1 MTGQQRYILELI
13 HSAVEGQDRQL
24 PSEVDL
30 GKIMPIVRRHRLE
43 NLAYYGAVNCGIDT
57 KLPVMQRLFTQTCK
71 YVMTDHLQMHGI
83 QRLLETF
90 ATNGIRHMPLKG
102 ILRKALYPRNDMRLM
117 GDGDILIKMDQYDRI
132 KTVMEQLGYEFRGE
146 TDHELIWQSPHLRLE
161 LHKRLIPSYNYDY
174 AAYYGDGWQLG
185 HPTADNPCRFVM
197 TDEDQMVYL
206 FTHFA
211 KHYRD
216 GGIGIRHMLDLYLY
230 RKAKPQMNHGYIAQQ
245 LQKLQLFEFYQNILH
260 TLAVWFDAEASDNV
274 ADLITDTV
282 FGSGCFGTYTSRT
295 VAQGIR
301 NKAKY
306 KDSTK
311 RAKLK
316 TVGRLIFLPY
326 EIMCEKYPVL
336 HTAPVL
342 LPIMWVVRWLDALL
356 CKPKVIGKHCQR
368 VKLLSE
374 RELNSWETQ
383 LNEVGLAFHFEEKK
397 S

>member
-1 MTGQQRYILELI
+1 MTREQQYLLQLIYSAVTETGQVLPTDVQLERFMAMIKAHQIGGL
-13 HSAVEGQDRQL
+13 V
-24 PSEVDL
+24 
-30 GKIMPIVRRHRLE
+30 
-43 NLAYYGAVNCGIDT
+43 YYGAVNCGVDT
-57 KLPVMQRLFTQTCK
+57 RQPVMQELLRWTYQYILADHRQMQQLQK
-71 YVMTDHLQMHGI
+71 LMTTFDAKGI
-83 QRLLETF
+83 
-90 ATNGIRHMPLKG
+90 HYMPLKG
-102 ILRKALYPRNDMRLM
+102 MLLKSFFPQMHMRVM

-132 KTVMEQLGYEFRGE
+132 KTVMEQLGYEFQGE
-146 TDHELIWQSPHLRLE
+146 TDHELIWQSTHLRLE

-185 HPTADNPCRFVM
+185 HPTPDNPCRFAM
-197 TDEDQMVYL
+197 TDEDQMIYL

-230 RKAKPQMNHGYIAQQ
+230 RKAKPRMNEAYIAQQ
-245 LQKLQLFEFYQNILH
+245 LKKLRLLAFYENILH
-260 TLAVWFDAEASDNV
+260 TLAVWFDGKASDNV
-274 ADLITDTV
+274 ADLITDIV
-282 FGSGCFGTYTSRT
+282 FGSGCFGTYSSRV

-306 KDSTK
+306 KDSTEH
-311 RAKLK
+311 AKLK

-342 LPIMWVVRWLDALL
+342 LPVMWVVRWLDALL
-356 CKPKVIGKHCQR
+356 CKPKVIGKHCRR

-374 RELNSWETQ
+374 RELNLWETQ
-383 LNEVGLAFHFEEKK
+383 LKDVGLAFHFEEKK

>member
-1 MTGQQRYILELI
+1 MTQQQQYILRLLDSALCGKPQTVQQDILLEQILPLI
-13 HSAVEGQDRQL
+13 RAQH
-24 PSEVDL
+24 
-30 GKIMPIVRRHRLE
+30 LE
-43 NLAYYGAVNCGIDT
+43 HLVYYGAANCGFDT
-57 KLPVMQRLFTQTCK
+57 RSPVMQELFK
-71 YVMTDHLQMHGI
+71 YTYKYMLADHRQMQQLKMLGAV
-83 QRLLETF
+83 F
-90 ATNGIRHMPLKG
+90 SANGIHYMPLKG
-102 ILRKALYPRNDMRLM
+102 MVLKNLYPKSDMRIM
-117 GDGDILIKMDQYDRI
+117 GDADLLIKMDQYDRI
-132 KTVMEQLGYEFRGE
+132 CQVMEQLGYSFQAE
-146 TDHELIWQSPHLRLE
+146 TDHELIWTKSCLRIE

-174 AAYYGDGWQLG
+174 MAYYGDGWQLA
-185 HPTADNPCRFVM
+185 HPTAADPCCFAM
-197 TDEDQMVYL
+197 TDEDQLIYL
-206 FTHFA
+206 ITHLA

-230 RKAKPQMNHGYIAQQ
+230 KQAKTDLDEAYIAKQ
-245 LQKLQLFEFYQNILH
+245 LQKLRLLAFYENILH
-260 TLAVWFDAEASDNV
+260 TLAVWFDGKASDNV
-274 ADLITDTV
+274 ADLITDIV
-282 FGSGCFGTYTSRT
+282 FGSGCFGTYSSRV

-356 CKPKVIGKHCQR
+356 CKPKVIGKHCRR

-374 RELNSWETQ
+374 RELNLWETQ
-383 LNEVGLAFHFEEKK
+383 LKDVGLAFHFEEKK